1 MMTAALQRAPWRIFS
16 LVSAAVAAVL
26 IAISPDF
33 GVATI
38 TLAVAAGVLAV
49 VLLEWP
55 VAILVGLAA
64 FLPYEDFLLKWLP
77 VSTTTFLF
85 IRLGSELLLYGL
97 LTRVVIVRMA
107 RGQGLRRTPLD
118 IPIVLFVL
126 IALGTL
132 VASRG
137 ALFGGI
143 LNIRVLLR
151 YVAVFYVVVNMDL
164 SAREIRWI
172 LGAIV
177 AAGVVEGAI
186 ALAQFVGGPSLQAFF
201 SPPLGVSA
209 SLGELDLT
217 EFANTLKIG
226 AVAGTIGKPAA
237 LGLFLIVAVTIAL
250 ALWQERSLNLIYAG
264 PGILVMIAG
273 VVVTYKRGELLLMA
287 LAFALFLLFN
297 LRLRSRIYSL
307 IGIVLVLVIAFTM
320 VALSLQ
326 QADELIQPR
335 EQQLGVVE
343 HFQQLLTRN
352 FWAHTAQF
360 SRGWLLVNVGGHMI
374 QEVRL
379 IGYGSDTVRAREL
392 LIQEDPSLE
401 RLTTFKVFEDVYWV
415 AMLVYYGILGMI
427 VFLTGYAR
435 TVWNILPS
443 IDRPGI
449 NAAVGTAA
457 AIIAIVTL
465 PAAFL
470 ERVFELRAYS
480 FYLWLLMGLA
490 ISLVN
495 RSKMDAAGAEAL
507 DHGRIASIE
516 PSASRRRT

>member
-1 MMTAALQRAPWRIFS
+1 MLTAAFQRAPWRIFS
-16 LVSAAVAAVL
+16 LVSAAAAALL
-26 IAISPDF
+26 IAISPDL
-33 GVATI
+33 GVAAI

-55 VAILVGLAA
+55 AAILIGLAA
-64 FLPYEDFLLKWLP
+64 FLPYEDFILKWLP

-85 IRLGSELLLYGL
+85 IRLGSELLLYAL
-97 LTRVVIVRMA
+97 FVRVVIVRMA

-118 IPIVLFVL
+118 VPLGLFVL

-137 ALFGGI
+137 ALFGGL

-151 YVAVFYVVVNMDL
+151 YVAVFYVAVNMDL

-177 AAGVVEGAI
+177 AAGILEGAI
-186 ALAQFVGGPSLQAFF
+186 ALAQFVGGPSLRAFF

-209 SLGELDLT
+209 SLGELNLT

-250 ALWQERSLNLIYAG
+250 ALWQERTLSLTLAA
-264 PGILVMIAG
+264 PGILVMIG
-273 VVVTYKRGELLLMA
+273 GIVVAYKRGELLLMA

-307 IGIVLVLVIAFTM
+307 IGIMLVFVIAFSM

-335 EQQLGVVE
+335 EQQLGIAE

-352 FWAHTAQF
+352 FWAHTVQF

-374 QEVRL
+374 EEARL

-415 AMLVYYGILGMI
+415 AMLVYYGILGLV

-435 TVWNILPS
+435 TVWNLLPS

-449 NAAVGTAA
+449 HAAVGTAA

-480 FYLWLLMGLA
+480 FYLWLLLGLA
-490 ISLVN
+490 TSLVV
-495 RSKMDAAGAEAL
+495 RSRMEADGVDNL
-507 DHGRIASIE
+507 DSESIASSG
-516 PSASRRRT
+516 PSASRRRA